1 MPTAQS
7 MPANAGCKMNLGPGD
22 AKVVRPTA
30 DDGPRFAQGSSISAV
45 FGVIRARN
53 LEAQTAL
60 GDDPARKAIRL
71 RRDID
76 RFNRHAPCL
85 YPRHANTFA
94 KLNAVMREYCCR

>member
-30 DDGPRFAQGSSISAV
+30 DD
-45 FGVIRARN
+45 
-53 LEAQTAL
+53 
-60 GDDPARKAIRL
+60 DPARKAIRL

-76 RFNRHAPCL
+76 RFNRHASCL
-85 YPRHANTFA
+85 YPRHGNTFA